1 VVPTSKIT
9 EIIDSGWGGAHG
21 EFKLPSS
28 VFFVAAPDDSG
39 RLFDLEGSFHSVDAV
54 GAQMLLH
61 ALRED
66 RETTA
71 ISLARRYGVDA
82 ERIRED
88 YDAFFED
95 LERRKLVYPR
105 GAGPP
110 DVTRFRGSAML
121 LQPLLTLIC
130 RLPLRWQAW
139 ALLALARVSI
149 RIFGWDETRRAWVDH
164 AGPAAGLRGTT
175 QQAIG
180 DAVRHAAARHLLGV
194 SCKERSLCCFALCRT
209 ARIPASVVL
218 GVSLFPLA
226 SHCWCETA
234 TGCLTDFPD
243 RCEGFTSVLRYM

>member
-1 VVPTSKIT
+1 MPRFQIT
-9 EIIDSGWGGAHG
+9 EIIDSGWGGAQG
-21 EFKLPSS
+21 AFELPPS

-39 RLFDLEGSFHSVDAV
+39 RLFDLDGSFHSVDAV
-54 GAQMLLH
+54 GARMLLH

-82 ERIRED
+82 ARIRAD
-88 YDAFFED
+88 YDTFLDD
-95 LERRKLVYPR
+95 LKRRKLVYPR
-105 GAGPP
+105 GAGPTHASGFHP
-110 DVTRFRGSAML
+110 SVVL
-121 LQPLLTLIC
+121 LQPVLALIC
-130 RLPLRWQAW
+130 RLPLRFQAW

-149 RIFGWDETRRAWVDH
+149 RIFGWDETRRAWLRH
-164 AGPAAGLRGTT
+164 AGPTAGLRGTT
-175 QQAIG
+175 QAAIG
-180 DAVRHAAARHLLGV
+180 DAVRQAAARHLFGV

-243 RCEGFTSVLRYM
+243 RCEGFTPVLRYT